1 MKRYRGTIIVH
12 QLNNNYYMNPLT
24 LKSDQ
29 DRISPYV
36 INTIASRQVL
46 RIKKNIN
53 RRLWSSI
60 MRTVWQTVRRITN
73 GILRVKRLNK
83 SNKKE
88 KKKRT
93 LFLVCRSKRL
103 LSQVIK
109 LRASS
114 WSSSPAVGTSFYFPP
129 NNGYALSK
137 YGVGLVGYL
146 SLVK

>member
-1 MKRYRGTIIVH
+1 
-12 QLNNNYYMNPLT
+12 
-24 LKSDQ
+24 
-29 DRISPYV
+29 
-36 INTIASRQVL
+36 
-46 RIKKNIN
+46 
-53 RRLWSSI
+53 

-73 GILRVKRLNK
+73 EILGVIRLNK
-83 SNKKE
+83 SKKK

-114 WSSSPAVGTSFYFPP
+114 WSSSPAVGASGTSFYFPP
-129 NNGYALSK
+129 NNRYALSK

-146 SLVK
+146 FLGKITCITYCTLFFIAVDTVS

>member
-60 MRTVWQTVRRITN
+60 MRTVWQTVRRIKN
-73 GILRVKRLNK
+73 EILGVKRLNK
-83 SNKKE
+83 SKKKKE
-88 KKKRT
+88 QKNPISCLQIKEVTFSSNKAT
-93 LFLVCRSKRL
+93 SIQLVL
-103 LSQVIK
+103 Q
-109 LRASS
+109 
-114 WSSSPAVGTSFYFPP
+114 SSSRNIILLPSQQWIC
-129 NNGYALSK
+129 
-137 YGVGLVGYL
+137 
-146 SLVK
+146 SL

>member
-1 MKRYRGTIIVH
+1 
-12 QLNNNYYMNPLT
+12 
-24 LKSDQ
+24 
-29 DRISPYV
+29 
-36 INTIASRQVL
+36 
-46 RIKKNIN
+46 
-53 RRLWSSI
+53 

-73 GILRVKRLNK
+73 GILGVKRLNK

-114 WSSSPAVGTSFYFPP
+114 WSSSPAVGASGTSFYFPP
-129 NNGYALSK
+129 NNRYALSK

-146 SLVK
+146 FLAKITCITYCTLFFIVVDTVS

>member
-1 MKRYRGTIIVH
+1 
-12 QLNNNYYMNPLT
+12 
-24 LKSDQ
+24 
-29 DRISPYV
+29 
-36 INTIASRQVL
+36 
-46 RIKKNIN
+46 
-53 RRLWSSI
+53 

-114 WSSSPAVGTSFYFPP
+114 WSSSPAVGASGTSFYFPLD
-129 NNGYALSK
+129 NGYALSK
-137 YGVGLVGYL
+137 YGVGMVGYL
-146 SLVK
+146 FLGKITCITYCTLFFIAVDTVS